1 MGFVRFSMGVLV
13 ICFVWGRGMEF
24 LCDKTL
30 SECVFLFSCW
40 YRLYSL
46 AGVGLKFNSGWGWV
60 VGIPLCVVLLSCY
73 HILSLKHFKIIYPCV
88 GGADSGLLIISLSHV

>member
-1 MGFVRFSMGVLV
+1 MGVLV

-40 YRLYSL
+40 YRLSFL
-46 AGVGLKFNSGWGWV
+46 AGVGLKFNYG
-60 VGIPLCVVLLSCY
+60 VGLGGGYTTLCSSVILLSY
-73 HILSLKHFKIIYPCV
+73 TESKTF
-88 GGADSGLLIISLSHV
+88 